1 MTSLQHQHQ
10 SQSLDPGPAPASVRA
25 VFWLV
30 IVQAVL
36 GLAVGLPVAYLSKDA
51 ILAQQ
56 PATPGVDAEAVWSAG
71 FAIGVVVAIGSALMW
86 LLFAVKLKEGRN
98 WARITMIVLSVISL
112 VFTPINLLN
121 TAGATP
127 VVLLSSLPGLV
138 ITVVILVLLA
148 RDPAKSWTP
157 AKTAYLKSGTPF

>member
-1 MTSLQHQHQ
+1 MTSLQPQYQ

-56 PATPGVDAEAVWSAG
+56 PTTPGLDQEAVWSAG
-71 FAIGVVVAIGSALMW
+71 FAIGVVVAIGSALLW
-86 LLFAVKLKEGRN
+86 LLFAVKLREGRN
-98 WARITMIVLSVISL
+98 WARLTMIVLSVISL
-112 VFTPINLLN
+112 VYTPVNLLGS
-121 TAGATP
+121 AAASP
-127 VVLLSSLPGLV
+127 AVLLSSLPGLA

-148 RDPAKSWTP
+148 RDPAKSWAP
-157 AKTAYLKSGTPF
+157 AKTAYLKSTF